1 MKKYTELWEQ
11 PKREIEVTIDY
22 EPIKYRKDFM
32 KIMFGLDD
40 DFSLGKTFNVL
51 VMIIVAASVLEKK

>member
-1 MKKYTELWEQ
+1 
-11 PKREIEVTIDY
+11 
-22 EPIKYRKDFM
+22 M

-40 DFSLGKTFNVL
+40 DFSLDKTFNVL